1 MFSEFDFEIL
11 NDSDF
16 KEDAVREELIV
27 PIIKKLGYSVHGDS
41 RIVRSKALMHPYV
54 AIGSQ
59 ERKIS
64 IIPDYIFTSDNKPYW
79 ILDAKSPSENILKS
93 KHTEQAYSYA
103 IHPEVRAELFALCN
117 GKEFVLYSIRKHE
130 PLMHFKLEDINNHW
144 NALYRILNPAIKANP
159 ALLNYHPDFGLH
171 LHRLG
176 AEAGIEFIA
185 IAVNCNHITK
195 VEDDLYTTMT
205 VIDDYVISLDF
216 NYHQLTELF
225 KLVPKDLSEKISN
238 ALKRQPFQIHSIDE
252 DIQFGVVA
260 KLKDEIIHNAEESY
274 IPFEVQEFKK
284 YIELPT

>member
-27 PIIKKLGYSVHGDS
+27 PIIKKLGYLVHGDS
-41 RIVRSKALMHPYV
+41 RIIRSKALIHPYV

-93 KHTEQAYSYA
+93 KHNEQAYSYA
-103 IHPEVRAELFALCN
+103 IHPEIRAELFALCN
-117 GKEFVLYSIRKHE
+117 GKEFVLYSIKKFE
-130 PLMHFKLEDINNHW
+130 PLIHFKLEDINNHW
-144 NALYRILNPAIKANP
+144 NKLYRILNPAIKANP
-159 ALLNYHPDFGLH
+159 ELLNYHPDFGLH

-176 AEAGIEFIA
+176 AESGLLFIA
-185 IAVNCNHITK
+185 VAVNCNYITK
-195 VEDDLYTTMT
+195 IEDDLYTTMT

-216 NYHQLTELF
+216 NHQQLMELF
-225 KLVPKDLSEKISN
+225 KLVPKNLSEKIRN
-238 ALKRQPFQIHSIDE
+238 TLKRQPFRVHLTDE
-252 DIQFGVVA
+252 QIQFGVVA
-260 KLKDEIIHNAEESY
+260 KLKNEIMHNAEESY
-274 IPFEVQEFKK
+274 IPFEVQEFKR
-284 YIELPT
+284 YMEI

>member
-41 RIVRSKALMHPYV
+41 RIVRSKALVHPYV

-93 KHTEQAYSYA
+93 KHNEQAYSYA
-103 IHPEVRAELFALCN
+103 IHPEIRAELFALCN

-144 NALYRILNPAIKANP
+144 NELYRILNPAIKANP
-159 ALLNYHPDFGLH
+159 ELLNYHPDFGLH
-171 LHRLG
+171 LYRLG
-176 AEAGIEFIA
+176 ASKDLLITA
-185 IAVNCNHITK
+185 IAVNCDNITK
-195 VEDDLYTTMT
+195 IEDDSYTTAI
-205 VIDDYVISLDF
+205 VLGDYAVSLDF
-216 NYHQLTELF
+216 NHQQLTELF

-238 ALKRQPFQIHSIDE
+238 ALKRQPFQIHLTDE
-252 DIQFGVVA
+252 KIQFGVVA
-260 KLKDEIIHNAEESY
+260 KLKNEIMYNAEESY

-284 YIELPT
+284 YVEI